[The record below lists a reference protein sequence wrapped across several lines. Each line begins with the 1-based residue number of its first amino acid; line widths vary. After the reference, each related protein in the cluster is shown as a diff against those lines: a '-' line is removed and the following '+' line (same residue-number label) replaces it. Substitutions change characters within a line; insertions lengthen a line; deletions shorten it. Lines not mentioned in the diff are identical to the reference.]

1 MAGAGEQGVQL
12 HPTKSAW
19 KEAKKG
25 EFQRKEIAPSKKIW
39 GVCQHS
45 SNIHLE
51 RGERVRTYH
60 TSWQ

>member
-1 MAGAGEQGVQL
+1 MAPVAGAGEQGVQL

-19 KEAKKG
+19 KEAKKS

-51 RGERVRTYH
+51 RGE
-60 TSWQ
+60 